1 VRKIYEKGPSRE
13 TRQRIVG
20 YNDFCVVLSSA
31 GLESDDILL
40 RKLYPAENVSMQRK
54 LQTAYGTIFKGIQES
69 DDAELA
75 SVLKKR
81 KRKAKA

>member
-1 VRKIYEKGPSRE
+1 V
-13 TRQRIVG
+13 
-20 YNDFCVVLSSA
+20 
-31 GLESDDILL
+31 
-40 RKLYPAENVSMQRK
+40 QRK